1 VNARAVAGT
10 GACALAALAALACSR
25 PDGAAADAGA
35 RASFDAGVATTADA
49 APRSSGATGPQLV
62 TQACLAC
69 HSEEILAQQRLPRD
83 RWGAEV
89 KKMVG
94 WGAAVSPGDVDVL
107 ADHLAALYG
116 PDAGAWEP
124 RMIAGGRARAA
135 LEPEDDGP
143 LAHGDAA
150 HGNVLFAERCA
161 SCHGTEAR
169 GLPALGVN
177 LVERPVLGRAAVVLA
192 TVRGGRGLMP
202 PMPTTTEEDARDLVA
217 HLRTLRV
224 P

>member
-1 VNARAVAGT
+1 VSARR
-10 GACALAALAALACSR
+10 LASIAAFAALACSR
-25 PDGAAADAGA
+25 PEGAATDAGA
-35 RASFDAGVATTADA
+35 RPSAIDPGASATADA
-49 APRSSGATGPQLV
+49 APRASGRAGAELV

-69 HSEEILAQQRLPRD
+69 HSEEMLAQQRLPRD
-83 RWGAEV
+83 KWGAEV

-116 PDAGAWEP
+116 PDAGVWEP
-124 RMIAGGRARAA
+124 RMIAADRARAA

-143 LAHGDAA
+143 LARGDAA
-150 HGNVLFAERCA
+150 HGKALFAERCA
-161 SCHGTEAR
+161 SCHGPEAR
-169 GLPALGVN
+169 GVHALGVN

-202 PMPTTTEEDARDLVA
+202 PMPTTTDDDVRDLVA